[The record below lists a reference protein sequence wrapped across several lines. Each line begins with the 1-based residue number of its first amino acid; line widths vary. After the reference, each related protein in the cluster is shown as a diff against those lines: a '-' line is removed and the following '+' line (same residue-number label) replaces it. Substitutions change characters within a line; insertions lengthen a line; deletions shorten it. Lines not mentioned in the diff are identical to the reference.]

1 MSRLRRIRRRGG
13 KADGGSAW
21 ISYSDMMAALLLL
34 FVLFL
39 CYSVYQYFLMLE
51 TKTAELDEQSA
62 LLAVQQSTLA
72 QQQITLDEQQAT
84 LGLQKQQLDEQQ
96 QKLSQQQL
104 TLETQQSELNAQQLA
119 LVAKENEL
127 TSALTQLEE
136 QKGLLADQTLTLEEQ
151 QKIIIAAQKV
161 LADKEAELAAAN
173 AELETKQNALS
184 EATILLGEQQYAMEQ
199 QQQRLD
205 DLVGVRTQIV
215 RELTDALNQAD
226 LKARVDANTGDIIL
240 ESAVF
245 FDVGKNAIKDG
256 GRVFL
261 DRFIPIYLGVLLQP
275 EYSDYLGE
283 IIIEGHTDTQGTYL
297 SNLELSQQRALS
309 VATYCL
315 QMPGLSEKQLSMLRD
330 ILTAKGRSY
339 SDPIYHGDGSVNMD
353 ASRRVEF
360 KFRMKD
366 SEMIDE
372 IRNILSNDMR

>member
-1 MSRLRRIRRRGG
+1 MARRRYARRRSG

-21 ISYSDMMAALLLL
+21 ISYSDMMAALLLV

-62 LLAVQQSTLA
+62 LLSVQQSTLD
-72 QQQITLDEQQAT
+72 QQQITLDAQQITLSAQQATLDEQQAT
-84 LGLQKQQLDEQQ
+84 LAAQQAELQ
-96 QKLSQQQL
+96 
-104 TLETQQSELNAQQLA
+104 TQQLA
-119 LVAKENEL
+119 LLAKENEL
-127 TSALTQLEE
+127 ASALTQLEE
-136 QKGLLADQTLTLEEQ
+136 QQGLLADQTLTLEEQ
-151 QKIIIAAQKV
+151 QKIILAAQQALSAKEDELKAANIELENKQQA
-161 LADKEAELAAAN
+161 LAD
-173 AELETKQNALS
+173 
-184 EATILLGEQQYAMEQ
+184 ATILLGEQQYAMDQ
-199 QQQRLD
+199 QQKRLD

-215 RELTDALNQAD
+215 RELTDALTAAE
-226 LKARVDANTGDIIL
+226 LKARVDANTGDIML

-245 FDVGKNAIKDG
+245 FDVGKNAIKEG
-256 GRVFL
+256 GRQFL
-261 DRFIPIYLGVLLQP
+261 ERFIPVYLGVLLQP
-275 EYSDYLGE
+275 EYEDYLGE

-297 SNLELSQQRALS
+297 VNLELSQERALS

-315 QMPGLSEKQLSMLRD
+315 EMPQLTERQLSKLRD

-339 SDPIYHGDGSVNMD
+339 SDPIFNPDGSINMD

-372 IRNILSNDMR
+372 IRQILSDDSN